1 MDVQMPEM
9 DGLEAAAAIRRLEAE
24 SGRHTPIIAMTAHA
38 ITGDR
43 ERCLAAGMDDYLSKP
58 IDAEMLKQ
66 VIEKLTATIERP
78 EAVATG
84 QTLEPEQEV
93 LKAFE
98 NDWGFF
104 AEVVEVF
111 FRDYPRQIDNLRASA
126 RSGDM
131 VTFRRAAHS
140 LKGMLRNFQAEG
152 SAEKAYHLEIKGQG
166 GDIIGVEP
174 LIEELST
181 EIQQQEARLREL
193 IERKGPQSPEGA

>member
-1 MDVQMPEM
+1 
-9 DGLEAAAAIRRLEAE
+9 
-24 SGRHTPIIAMTAHA
+24 MTAHA

-66 VIEKLTATIERP
+66 VIEQLTATNERP

-84 QTLEPEQEV
+84 ETSDPEQEV

-111 FRDYPRQIDNLRASA
+111 FRDYPRQIDSLRASA
-126 RSGDM
+126 QGGDIA
-131 VTFRRAAHS
+131 TFRRAAHS

-152 SAEKAYHLEIKGQG
+152 SAEKAYHLELKGQA
-166 GDIIGVEP
+166 GDLIGVEP

-181 EIQQQEARLREL
+181 EVQKLEARLREL
-193 IERKGPQSPEGA
+193 VERKGPQASGGA